1 VILFN
6 QFLSGSNVIA
16 AIVAVAS
23 LSACKRESCDEVAPT
38 LEFDTIF
45 YEVTEVA
52 DSLTIRAEFTDCQG
66 DIGFPNG
73 SGDFDIETYLYEQ
86 INGSWILFEPDSGQ
100 SNAFFAKIPFSDK
113 VNTDNKLVGTLEQKF
128 GAVRQNS
135 DTIRFQTSILDR
147 EGNRSNVITTPA
159 FVLP

>member
-1 VILFN
+1 
-6 QFLSGSNVIA
+6 
-16 AIVAVAS
+16 
-23 LSACKRESCDEVAPT
+23 
-38 LEFDTIF
+38 
-45 YEVTEVA
+45 
-52 DSLTIRAEFTDCQG
+52 
-66 DIGFPNG
+66 
-73 SGDFDIETYLYEQ
+73 
-86 INGSWILFEPDSGQ
+86 
-100 SNAFFAKIPFSDK
+100 